1 MGLISKVI
9 EKSTNSGKVDRAEQP
24 NALTVEEYECLF
36 NLIRNATFKG
46 EQFDFIYNL
55 TMKLQNQYLELKK

>member
-9 EKSTNSGKVDRAEQP
+9 EKSTGTVKQEKVEQP

-36 NLIRNATFKG
+36 SLIRNATFKG
-46 EQFDFIYNL
+46 EQLDFIYNL

>member
-9 EKSTNSGKVDRAEQP
+9 EKSTGTVKQEKVEP

-46 EQFDFIYNL
+46 EQLDFIYNL

>member
-9 EKSTNSGKVDRAEQP
+9 EKSTGTVKQE
-24 NALTVEEYECLF
+24 NALNVEEYECLF

-46 EQFDFIYNL
+46 EQLDFIYNL
-55 TMKLQNQYLELKK
+55 TIKLQNQYLELKK

>member
-9 EKSTNSGKVDRAEQP
+9 EKSTGTVKQEKVEQP

-46 EQFDFIYNL
+46 EQLDFIYNL